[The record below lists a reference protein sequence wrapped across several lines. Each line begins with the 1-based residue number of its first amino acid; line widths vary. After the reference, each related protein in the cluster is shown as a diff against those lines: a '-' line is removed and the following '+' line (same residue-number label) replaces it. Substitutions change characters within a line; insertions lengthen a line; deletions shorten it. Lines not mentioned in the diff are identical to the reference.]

1 MGGTVIPYLLLL
13 SNEITTAEVVLGFS
27 ARFGKAKERPLL
39 VIKAHGN
46 FPALVKSVTASE

>member
-1 MGGTVIPYLLLL
+1 MGGTVIPYLLL

-27 ARFGKAKERPLL
+27 ARFGKAKEWPLL